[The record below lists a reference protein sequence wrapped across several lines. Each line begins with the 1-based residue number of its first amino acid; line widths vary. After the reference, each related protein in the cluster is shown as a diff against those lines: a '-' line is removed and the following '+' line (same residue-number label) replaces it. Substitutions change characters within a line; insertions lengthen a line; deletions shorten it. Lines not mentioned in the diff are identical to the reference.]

1 MGFEEYRYAQ
11 EFRDVIRKMA
21 RKAVRDEVPSLKM
34 GKVYSVDSGRQLA
47 WILFPNQTIDNL
59 VKVHCAADKI
69 PTQSMDANFD
79 ELGYDAPGDIVR
91 VWGKP
96 GALFIL
102 DYYSGFP
109 IAQGLFVTTFA
120 TPQINTPYLITS
132 GIKAIQTECLSAGG
146 GGGSGMRGA
155 NGTARVAGG
164 GGSGGNRSIKTFLVE
179 GLGTD
184 VLYVTSGAG
193 GAGGAAISTNDTPG
207 IDGDSGGLSGV
218 RTGTNGADPSQ
229 AICLAS
235 GGRFGAGGIT
245 GGSEGGAAPD
255 HGHWIG
261 GDGGDG
267 NAAGGT
273 GQDGAN
279 SPGAGGG
286 GGSGGGIKSDGTQ
299 TDSGQGGV
307 GGGGFNQRP
316 DQAVAPGTDGPAG
329 LDNAVLSAGQGG
341 SGGASDSTGPGGDGG
356 NGARGS
362 GGGGGAAS
370 ANGSLS
376 GAGGRGGDGYVIV
389 TAYY

>member
-21 RKAVRDEVPSLKM
+21 RKAVRDEVPSIKM

-47 WILFPNQTIDNL
+47 WILFPNQTVDNL

-69 PTQSMDANFD
+69 PTQTMDANFE

-96 GALFIL
+96 GSLFIL

-109 IAQGLFVTTFA
+109 IAQGLFVTTFT
-120 TPQINTPYLITS
+120 TPQVNTEYLITS
-132 GIKAIQTECLSAGG
+132 GIKAIQAEVLAAGG

-155 NGTARVAGG
+155 AGTARVAGA
-164 GGSGGNRSIKTFLVE
+164 GGSGGNRSIKTFLVDDV
-179 GLGTD
+179 GTE
-184 VLYVTSGAG
+184 VLYVTCGAG
-193 GAGGAAISTNDTPG
+193 GPGGAAVSVNDTPG
-207 IDGDSGGLSGV
+207 IDGDSGGLSAV

-229 AICLAS
+229 AVILAT
-235 GGRFGAGGIT
+235 GGRFGKGGIAGG
-245 GGSEGGAAPD
+245 SDGGASPD
-255 HGHWIG
+255 HGHFVG

-267 NAAGGT
+267 NSAGGT
-273 GQDGAN
+273 GQDGAS
-279 SPGAGGG
+279 SPGAGAG
-286 GGSGGGIKSDGTQ
+286 GGSGGGLK
-299 TDSGQGGV
+299 TDNSQWDAGQGGI

-316 DQAVAPGTDGPAG
+316 AAGLAPGGDGPSG
-329 LDNAVLSAGQGG
+329 LENAVLSAGQAG
-341 SGGASDSTGPGGDGG
+341 SGGASDTAGPGGDGG

-362 GGGGGAAS
+362 AGGGGAAS

-376 GAGGRGGDGYVIV
+376 GAGGTGGDGYVIV